1 MRSDFRAAQRSLVA
15 DTLLCCVPVGWLA
28 GIQERD
34 ALSHRVGE
42 LEQLTTTTVE
52 AENAQLRVD
61 NAALLEHLAAATASA
76 AAAAQAPRTPH
87 ANYE

>member
-1 MRSDFRAAQRSLVA
+1 MQRSAHWWL
-15 DTLLCCVPVGWLA
+15 TLPCAAFWLVGWLA

-42 LEQLTTTTVE
+42 LEQLTTTAVE

-61 NAALLEHLAAATASA
+61 NAALLEHLTAATASA